1 MKLQQCG
8 HSRFVVVAYSI
19 QTLGLVSGAEA
30 ARSLLLVT
38 PKPLLSCLCHVVSL
52 KGAVPL
58 AVPWIALAPGDPP
71 G

>member
-1 MKLQQCG
+1 M
-8 HSRFVVVAYSI
+8 VIAYSI

-38 PKPLLSCLCHVVSL
+38 PKPLLSCLCHVVRL
-52 KGAVPL
+52 KGDVPL
-58 AVPWIALAPGDPP
+58 AVPWITLASGDPP